1 MPSRINSRAELHPAD
16 ERIANLKR
24 REETQRRL
32 RRVAKLMDSQFRVP
46 GLGLRVGADAVL
58 GLLPGIGDAL
68 SGLIGA
74 YLIYE
79 AQRLGIPRSALLRM
93 IANVAFD
100 TAIGAIPV
108 AGDIWDFFFRSND
121 RNMQILARHIGGL
134 PLDVPYEDTSYKDG
148 PYKDGPL

>member
-1 MPSRINSRAELHPAD
+1 MPSRTNRNEAHPTD
-16 ERIANLKR
+16 ERIALLKQ
-24 REETQRRL
+24 REATHRRL
-32 RRVAKLMDSQFRVP
+32 RRIAKLMDSQFRVP
-46 GLGLRVGADAVL
+46 VIGVRIGADAIL
-58 GLLPGIGDAL
+58 GLVPGIGDAL

-79 AQRLGIPRSALLRM
+79 AQRLGLPRLALLRM

-134 PLDVPYEDTSYKDG
+134 PIDVPYEDARRR
-148 PYKDGPL
+148 

>member
-1 MPSRINSRAELHPAD
+1 MMTQTHPTD
-16 ERIANLKR
+16 ERIAALKQ
-24 REETQRRL
+24 REATHRRL
-32 RRVAKLMDSQFRVP
+32 RRIAKLMDSQVRVP
-46 GLGLRVGADAVL
+46 VIGVRIGADAIL
-58 GLLPGIGDAL
+58 GLVPGIGDAL

-79 AQRLGIPRSALLRM
+79 AQRLGLPRSALLRM

-100 TAIGAIPV
+100 TAIGSIPV

-134 PLDVPYEDTSYKDG
+134 PIDVPYTDARRR
-148 PYKDGPL
+148 